1 MLKVGFIGTGTV
13 GSAISLLLHKKGYTI
28 TGVCSKSGISSAALA
43 GQLGCINYDN
53 PWEVLPGSGVVFLTV
68 PDRELGG
75 LAHCLAESGA
85 VSGEH
90 VFLHMSGAMPAE
102 VLQQL
107 KEKGAAIGS
116 IHPLQSFATVEKAVE
131 NLPGSFFAVQGD
143 EEAVAFSMKLVSDLN
158 GRPFKIDSNAK
169 ALYHLGASVAS
180 NYLVALVHFAV
191 NVYKSIGMSSGE
203 AVEALMPL
211 IKGTVA
217 NIESVGPV
225 KALTGPVA
233 RGDIETIRHH
243 LSAIDGLENDMQQ
256 FYSILGMYT
265 TRVALEKGS
274 IDSNTA
280 GQLISIFQEEEE

>member
-13 GSAISLLLHKKGYTI
+13 GSAIAMLLHKKGYSI
-28 TGVCSKSGISSAALA
+28 TGVCSKSGNSSLVLSE
-43 GQLGCINYDN
+43 QLGCNNYDL
-53 PWEVLPGSGVVFLTV
+53 PWEVLPDAGVVFLTV
-68 PDRELGG
+68 PDREISG
-75 LAHCLAESGA
+75 LAQCLAESGA

-116 IHPLQSFATVEKAVE
+116 IHPLQSFATVEKAME
-131 NLPGSFFAVQGD
+131 NLHGSFFAVQGD
-143 EEAVAFSMKLVSDLN
+143 EKAVAFSMKLVSDLN
-158 GRPFKIDSNAK
+158 GKMFKIDSNAK

-191 NVYKSIGMSSGE
+191 NMYKNIGMSSGE

-225 KALTGPVA
+225 EALTGPVA

-243 LSAIDGLENDMQQ
+243 LSAIDGLNNDLQQ
-256 FYSILGMYT
+256 FYCILGMYT
-265 TRVALEKGS
+265 IQVALEKGS
-274 IDSNTA
+274 IDSITA
-280 GQLISIFQEEEE
+280 GQLFSTFRRGEE